1 MQVRLAVPADSAA
14 LLRVYGQ
21 YIDTPITFE
30 YALPSEAEFA
40 ARIAEISRD
49 YPYLVCTEDSGQIIG
64 FSYAHRP
71 AERAAYQWD
80 AELSIYLDRNSTSRG
95 LGRRLYGLLFQL
107 LRLQGIRT
115 VYGSITL
122 PNAKSEG
129 LHRKLGFQPV
139 GVFHNTGWK
148 NGQWWDVI
156 WLEKPIAPYDAKP
169 EPLRSIRDIPP
180 EQIAALL
187 RAAEAAL

>member
-14 LLRVYGQ
+14 LLRIYGQ

-49 YPYLVCTEDSGQIIG
+49 YPYLVCTEDSGQIIC
-64 FSYAHRP
+64 FAHAHLP
-71 AERAAYQWD
+71 VERAAYLWG

-95 LGRRLYGLLFQL
+95 LGRRLYGLLFEL

-122 PNAKSEG
+122 PQRQERG
-129 LHRKLGFQPV
+129 
-139 GVFHNTGWK
+139 T
-148 NGQWWDVI
+148 
-156 WLEKPIAPYDAKP
+156 
-169 EPLRSIRDIPP
+169 PP
-180 EQIAALL
+180 EAGFPAGGRLPQHRLEE
-187 RAAEAAL
+187 RAVVGCDLAGEAHRPL